1 MKWLHFILSHSIF
14 IAGCAVALS
23 FQTTLLLKLNLNLVV
38 YGFIF
43 FATLCS
49 YNFYWIISKLSFASK
64 ENIRGLIKKQTTGFL
79 LLLVSFI
86 GLLYCLWQSAIPL
99 HFVITA
105 ILLTLLYAI
114 PLLPVS
120 FLKFTRKAGVLKTI
134 LLAFT
139 WTYVTVI
146 IPMQK
151 DYGLLN
157 NADFFI
163 ISRRFLFMLMLCIIF
178 DNRDKEM
185 DKIRGLRSLATDLK
199 PSILRILIYCIFA
212 LLFISNFFFRSYGI
226 TLSQSVALQIS
237 TIALLVV
244 YFYSNKKQGYLFYYF
259 FVDGMMLFSALATY
273 VAGFFGLE

>member
-14 IAGCAVALS
+14 IAVCAVALS
-23 FQTTLLLKLNLNLVV
+23 FQTALLLKLNFNLFI

-64 ENIRGLIKKQTTGFL
+64 ENIPGLIKKQSRGYL
-79 LLLVSFI
+79 LLSVSSI
-86 GLLYCLWQSAIPL
+86 GLLYCLLRSSIPL

-105 ILLTLLYAI
+105 VLLTILYAI

-151 DYGLLN
+151 NYGLLN
-157 NADFFI
+157 SADLFI

-178 DNRDKEM
+178 DNRDKDL

-212 LLFISNFFFRSYGI
+212 LLFISNFFFKNYGI
-226 TLSQSVALQIS
+226 TLSQSIALQVS

-273 VAGFFGLE
+273 IAGI